1 VTGGVSEPHP
11 RLPGRIAPADHADSA
26 QAWDVASTTE
36 RYSSPF
42 LSVRT
47 DVIVDP
53 TGEQHERVVV
63 QPRGAVAVL
72 ALDEDSR
79 VLLVEQYRHPVG
91 ARLLELPAGTL
102 DVDGESAL
110 AAAQRELV
118 EEGDVTAAAWEEL
131 LELTSTPGYSTE
143 RWQLYRATDL
153 SPVPH
158 HERAQRHAEE
168 ADLEQWWMPLDEAV
182 RAVFDGRISN
192 ALAIAAVMSE
202 VVRRSQKST
211 QKSTP

>member
-1 VTGGVSEPHP
+1 MSDHHP

-26 QAWDVASTTE
+26 QAWVVARATE
-36 RYSSPF
+36 RFSSPF

-102 DVDGESAL
+102 DVEGESAL
-110 AAAQRELV
+110 AAAQRELI
-118 EEGDVTAAAWEEL
+118 EEGDVAAATWEEL
-131 LELTSTPGYSTE
+131 LWLTATPGYSTE
-143 RWQLYRATDL
+143 RWRLYRATDL

-158 HERAQRHAEE
+158 HERAERHAEE

-182 RAVFDGRISN
+182 QAIFDGRISN
-192 ALAIAAVMSE
+192 ARAIASIMSE
-202 VVRRSQKST
+202 VVRRSR
-211 QKSTP
+211 

>member
-1 VTGGVSEPHP
+1 MTEGVSDPHP
-11 RLPGRIAPADHADSA
+11 RLPGRIAPADHADSP
-26 QAWDVASTTE
+26 QAWVVARTTD

-53 TGEQHERVVV
+53 TGEHHERVVV

-72 ALDEDSR
+72 ALDEDDR

-102 DVDGESAL
+102 DVEGESAL
-110 AAAQRELV
+110 AAAQRELA
-118 EEGDVTAAAWEEL
+118 EEGDVVAAVWDEL
-131 LELTSTPGYSTE
+131 LGLSATPGYSTE
-143 RWQLYRATDL
+143 RWRLFRATDL
-153 SPVPH
+153 SPVPPE
-158 HERAQRHAEE
+158 ERAERHAEE

-182 RAVFDGRISN
+182 QAIFDGRICN
-192 ALAIAAVMSE
+192 ALAIAAIMSE
-202 VVRRSQKST
+202 VVRRSRNGS
-211 QKSTP
+211 P

>member
-1 VTGGVSEPHP
+1 MSDHHP
-11 RLPGRIAPADHADSA
+11 RLPGRIAPADHADSPA
-26 QAWDVASTTE
+26 AWPVASTTR
-36 RYSSPF
+36 RYESSF

-102 DVDGESAL
+102 DVEGESAL
-110 AAAQRELV
+110 AAAERELI
-118 EEGDVTAAAWEEL
+118 EEGDVAAATWEEIL
-131 LELTSTPGYSTE
+131 GLTATPGYSTE

-158 HERAQRHAEE
+158 HERAERHAEE
-168 ADLEQWWMPLDEAV
+168 AGLEQWWMPLDEAV
-182 RAVFDGRISN
+182 QAIFDGRISN
-192 ALAIAAVMSE
+192 ALAIAAIMSE
-202 VVRRSQKST
+202 VVRRSR
-211 QKSTP
+211 

>member
-1 VTGGVSEPHP
+1 MGGVSDHHP

-26 QAWDVASTTE
+26 QAWVVASTTE

-53 TGEQHERVVV
+53 TGEHHQRVVV

-72 ALDEDSR
+72 ALDEESR

-102 DVDGESAL
+102 DVEGEPAL
-110 AAAQRELV
+110 AAAQRELI
-118 EEGDVTAAAWEEL
+118 EEGDVSAATWEEVFGL
-131 LELTSTPGYSTE
+131 ASTPGYSSE

-153 SPVPH
+153 SPVPLA
-158 HERAQRHAEE
+158 ERAKRHAEE
-168 ADLEQWWMPLDEAV
+168 ADLEQWWMPLDDAV
-182 RAVFDGRISN
+182 TAIFEGRISN
-192 ALAIAAVMSE
+192 ALAIAAIMSE
-202 VVRRSQKST
+202 VVRRSQ
-211 QKSTP
+211 

>member
-1 VTGGVSEPHP
+1 MSDHHP
-11 RLPGRIAPADHADSA
+11 RLPGRIAPADHADSPV
-26 QAWDVASTTE
+26 AWPVASTTP
-36 RYSSPF
+36 RYESSF

-102 DVDGESAL
+102 DVEGESAL
-110 AAAQRELV
+110 AAAERELT
-118 EEGDVTAAAWEEL
+118 EEGDVAAATWEEIL
-131 LELTSTPGYSTE
+131 GLTATPGYSTE

-158 HERAQRHAEE
+158 HERTERHAEE

-182 RAVFDGRISN
+182 QAIFDGRISN
-192 ALAIAAVMSE
+192 ALAIAAIMSE
-202 VVRRSQKST
+202 VVRRSR
-211 QKSTP
+211 

>member
-1 VTGGVSEPHP
+1 MGGVSDHHP

-26 QAWDVASTTE
+26 QAWVVARTTE
-36 RYSSPF
+36 RFSSPF

-53 TGEQHERVVV
+53 TGDQHERVVV

-79 VLLVEQYRHPVG
+79 VLLVQQYRHPVG

-102 DVDGESAL
+102 DVEGESAL
-110 AAAQRELV
+110 AAAERELL
-118 EEGDVTAAAWEEL
+118 EEGDVAAGTWEEIL
-131 LELTSTPGYSTE
+131 GLTATPGYSTE
-143 RWQLYRATDL
+143 RWRLYRATDL

-158 HERAQRHAEE
+158 DQRAERHAEE

-182 RAVFDGRISN
+182 QAIFDGRISN
-192 ALAIAAVMSE
+192 ALAVAAIMSE
-202 VVRRSQKST
+202 VVRRSR
-211 QKSTP
+211 

>member
-1 VTGGVSEPHP
+1 VSDQHP
-11 RLPGRIAPADHADSA
+11 RLPGRVAPADHADSPA
-26 QAWDVASTTE
+26 GWPVASTTP
-36 RYSSPF
+36 RYESSF

-102 DVDGESAL
+102 DVEGETAL
-110 AAAQRELV
+110 AAAERELI
-118 EEGDVTAAAWEEL
+118 EEGDVAAATWEEIL
-131 LELTSTPGYSTE
+131 GLTATPGYSTE
-143 RWQLYRATDL
+143 RWRLFRATDL

-158 HERAQRHAEE
+158 HERAERHAEE

-182 RAVFDGRISN
+182 QAIFDGRISN
-192 ALAIAAVMSE
+192 ALAIAAIMSE
-202 VVRRSQKST
+202 VVRRSR
-211 QKSTP
+211 

>member
-1 VTGGVSEPHP
+1 MSEPHP
-11 RLPGRIAPADHADSA
+11 RLPGRIASATHGDSPAV
-26 QAWDVASTTE
+26 WPVASTTL
-36 RYSSPF
+36 RYESAF
-42 LSVRT
+42 LNVRT
-47 DVIVDP
+47 DDIVDP
-53 TGEQHERVVV
+53 TGDVHHRVVV

-110 AAAQRELV
+110 AAAQRELI
-118 EEGDVTAAAWEEL
+118 EEGDVAAATWEDL
-131 LELTSTPGYSTE
+131 IALWATPGYSTE

-158 HERAQRHAEE
+158 HERSQRHAEE
-168 ADLEQWWMPLDEAV
+168 ADLEQWWMPLHDAV
-182 RAVFDGRISN
+182 QAVFDGRISN
-192 ALAIAAVMSE
+192 ALAVSGIMSE
-202 VVRRSQKST
+202 MVRRSQM
-211 QKSTP
+211 

>member
-1 VTGGVSEPHP
+1 VSTIP
-11 RLPGRIAPADHADSA
+11 RY
-26 QAWDVASTTE
+26 E
-36 RYSSPF
+36 SSF
-42 LSVRT
+42 LNVRT

-53 TGEQHERVVV
+53 AGQQHERVVV

-102 DVDGESAL
+102 DVEGESAL
-110 AAAQRELV
+110 AAAERELI
-118 EEGDVTAAAWEEL
+118 EEGDVGAATWEEIL
-131 LELTSTPGYSTE
+131 GLTATPGYSTE
-143 RWQLYRATDL
+143 RWRLYRATDL

-158 HERAQRHAEE
+158 DERAERHAEE

-182 RAVFDGRISN
+182 KAIFDGRISN
-192 ALAIAAVMSE
+192 ALAIAAIMSE
-202 VVRRSQKST
+202 VVRRSRRARTSRGLSCT
-211 QKSTP
+211 ISATSASNAASPPTH

>member
-1 VTGGVSEPHP
+1 M
-11 RLPGRIAPADHADSA
+11 
-26 QAWDVASTTE
+26 ASTTE

-53 TGEQHERVVV
+53 TGEHHERVVV

-72 ALDEDSR
+72 ALDEESR

-102 DVDGESAL
+102 DVEGEPAL
-110 AAAQRELV
+110 EAAKRELI
-118 EEGDVTAAAWEEL
+118 EEGDVSASTWEEVFGL
-131 LELTSTPGYSTE
+131 SSTPGYSTE
-143 RWQLYRATDL
+143 RWRLYRATDL

-158 HERAQRHAEE
+158 GERIERHAEE
-168 ADLEQWWMPLDEAV
+168 ADLEQWWMPLDDAV
-182 RAVFDGRISN
+182 HAIFEGRISN
-192 ALAIAAVMSE
+192 ALAIAAIMSE
-202 VVRRSQKST
+202 VVRRSQ
-211 QKSTP
+211 

>member
-1 VTGGVSEPHP
+1 MGGASDHHP
-11 RLPGRIAPADHADSA
+11 RLPGRIAPADHGDSA
-26 QAWDVASTTE
+26 QAWVVASTTE
-36 RYSSPF
+36 RYASAF

-102 DVDGESAL
+102 DVEGESAL
-110 AAAQRELV
+110 SAAQRELV
-118 EEGDVTAAAWEEL
+118 EEGDVSAATWEEM
-131 LELTSTPGYSTE
+131 LELSATPGYSTE

-158 HERAQRHAEE
+158 HERAERHAEE
-168 ADLEQWWMPLDEAV
+168 ADLEQWWMPLDAAV
-182 RAVFDGRISN
+182 QAIFDGRIGN
-192 ALAIAAVMSE
+192 ALAIAGIMSE
-202 VVRRSQKST
+202 VVRRSQK
-211 QKSTP
+211 

>member
-1 VTGGVSEPHP
+1 MGGVSDHP
-11 RLPGRIAPADHADSA
+11 RLPGRIAPADHADSPA
-26 QAWDVASTTE
+26 AWPIASTTS
-36 RYSSPF
+36 RYDSDF

-47 DVIVDP
+47 DAIVDP
-53 TGEQHERVVV
+53 SGEVHERVVV

-110 AAAQRELV
+110 AAAQRELI
-118 EEGDVTAAAWEEL
+118 EEGDVTAADWEEFL
-131 LELTSTPGYSTE
+131 ALSATPGYSTE
-143 RWQLYRATDL
+143 RWQVYRATDL

-158 HERAQRHAEE
+158 HERAARHAEG
-168 ADLEQWWMPLDEAV
+168 ADLEQWWMPLDAAV
-182 RAVFDGRISN
+182 QAIFDGRISN
-192 ALAIAAVMSE
+192 ALAIAAIMTE
-202 VVRRSQKST
+202 VVRRSQ
-211 QKSTP
+211 